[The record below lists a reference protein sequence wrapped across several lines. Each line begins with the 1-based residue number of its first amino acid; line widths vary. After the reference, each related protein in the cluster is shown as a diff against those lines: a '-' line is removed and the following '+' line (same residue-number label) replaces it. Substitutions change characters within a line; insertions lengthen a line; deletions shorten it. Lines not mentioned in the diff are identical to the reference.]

1 MTGFVRVGCNQLSK
15 FTVLSV
21 FLKERRTSQSPKAGH
36 KGPVGRIFEIS
47 DSNPIRGKCRRLG
60 QKSCRTKVSRI
71 FRIFVPNFAPNFAPN
86 FPEFFEDF
94 SCLVSWETETR
105 KNSPKIPAI
114 FQGKIPRQ
122 TRKKYSQNSS
132 GDQAK

>member
-1 MTGFVRVGCNQLSK
+1 MKNGAPRDELENGCGRGSAVPYQL
-15 FTVLSV
+15 
-21 FLKERRTSQSPKAGH
+21 
-36 KGPVGRIFEIS
+36 
-47 DSNPIRGKCRRLG
+47 RLG

-94 SCLVSWETETR
+94 SCFISWETETR
-105 KNSPKIPAI
+105 KKSPEIPAI
-114 FQGKIPRQ
+114 FQCKIPRQ

-132 GDQAK
+132 GEQAE